1 MSIMTAIQNFRMRRK
16 VSQETTNAGQTVAVR
31 KSTGLPFAIVPFAL
45 AFVFALTAL
54 VPRAAADINLSVI
67 TETINAF
74 IGLITPIT
82 DLIVAIVPL
91 WFVIMI
97 LGFIMGLL
105 GAILAL
111 IKDGMKF

>member
-1 MSIMTAIQNFRMRRK
+1 MSLMTSIQNFRMNWK
-16 VSQETTNAGQTVAVR
+16 VSQEKSNAGQTVQKT
-31 KSTGLPFAIVPFAL
+31 KSTGLPFAVVPFAL
-45 AFVFALTAL
+45 AFVFALSAL
-54 VPRAAADINLSVI
+54 APRASAEINLSVI

-74 IGLITPIT
+74 IGLISPIT